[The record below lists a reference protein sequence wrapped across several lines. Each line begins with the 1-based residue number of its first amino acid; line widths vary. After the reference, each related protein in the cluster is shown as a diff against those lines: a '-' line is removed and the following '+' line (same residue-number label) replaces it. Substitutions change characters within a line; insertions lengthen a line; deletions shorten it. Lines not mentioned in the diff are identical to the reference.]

1 MANLA
6 KNASLSNQ
14 QKTLKPVAELHGKL
28 VEKNSISEEMRI
40 FLLMFCMMIIFLI
53 IIMSQK
59 DEREKEENKYEYFYT
74 EECSNCHNIRNA
86 VTKNKDL
93 EVK

>member
-28 VEKNSISEEMRI
+28 VEKNSISEEIEDISVNVLYDDNFSNNRYVP
-40 FLLMFCMMIIFLI
+40 
-53 IIMSQK
+53 K
-59 DEREKEENKYEYFYT
+59 DEREKRRKQ
-74 EECSNCHNIRNA
+74 
-86 VTKNKDL
+86 V
-93 EVK
+93 